1 MIGRARCLNA
11 PDTRRDFAAECRIA
25 TSHASAAA
33 LWGHSA
39 LPARGEVSPL
49 REEVSRGALELDISF
64 SLKRINGSLFYNDGT
79 YRGADIYVDHAINTA
94 PTPMLGTNGADG
106 VYTTAFQPVDNSP
119 LLESVYAQGTGV
131 GYWKLSKAG
140 KISLVG
146 TLVDGTPV
154 TASTTLAASML
165 WLLCTPLYQGKGLIA
180 GDGSFISAPD
190 YDMDAPDSLWFRPVQ
205 DVQHYASGWPNGIL
219 VDMVGTRDAM
229 PIGTSVVHGLALN
242 GAATVRFSAGL
253 LPVVE
258 SRAATISAADLVTN
272 TSSDIGF
279 TTKIDRAT
287 GLYGG
292 TFTHTD
298 TSKIS
303 FKGVILH
310 KHSTSL
316 CTGFFV
322 TTTPRV
328 KDYTGQGGAGAVVVG
343 AW

>member
-1 MIGRARCLNA
+1 M
-11 PDTRRDFAAECRIA
+11 
-25 TSHASAAA
+25 
-33 LWGHSA
+33 
-39 LPARGEVSPL
+39 
-49 REEVSRGALELDISF
+49 DISF

-79 YRGADIYVDHAINTA
+79 YRGADIYADHAINTA

-106 VYTTAFQPVDNSP
+106 VYTTAFQPVDNST
-119 LLESVYAQGTGV
+119 LLESVYPQGTGV
-131 GYWKLSKAG
+131 GYWKLSKVG

-146 TLVDGTPV
+146 TLVDGMPV
-154 TASTTLAASML
+154 NASTTLAASML
-165 WLLCTPLYQGKGLIA
+165 WRLCTPLNQGKGLIA
-180 GDGSFISAPD
+180 GDASFISAPD

-205 DVQHYASGWPNGIL
+205 DVQHYAGGWPNGIL

-242 GAATVRFSAGL
+242 GAATVRYSAGL

-272 TSSDIGF
+272 TSGDTGF

-298 TSKIS
+298 TSKTS
-303 FKGVILH
+303 FKSVILH